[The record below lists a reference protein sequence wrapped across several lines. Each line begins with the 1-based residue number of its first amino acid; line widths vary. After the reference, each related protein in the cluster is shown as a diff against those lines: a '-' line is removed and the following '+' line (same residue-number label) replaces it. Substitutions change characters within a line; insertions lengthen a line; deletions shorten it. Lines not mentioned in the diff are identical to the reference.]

1 MSKSAFWFS
10 AFNGR
15 VTKTY
20 RKLLQEM
27 RRKNKESKFLP
38 QVIKSFRSKKKDS
51 KVPSKYEIKL
61 QKYAED
67 YSVMLASLHTYEQ
80 LLKEE
85 GWGEP
90 RNEAEKMKNL
100 ANHCGLELPGHTREL
115 PEDDAGAGQAES
127 VIEKNEPA

>member
-10 AFNGR
+10 AFNGK
-15 VTKTY
+15 VSKTY

-38 QVIKSFRSKKKDS
+38 QVIKSFRSKKRDS
-51 KVPSKYEIKL
+51 KVPNQYDRQL

-100 ANHCGLELPGHTREL
+100 ANHCGLELPEQVTKL
-115 PEDDAGAGQAES
+115 SEDVVGAGQGES
-127 VIEKNEPA
+127 MIEKNE